1 MANIATKKNTKINMF
16 IINMLTTCTIIY
28 YYYIINTTYS
38 SRCTIVGHILK
49 SKISN
54 IQKAVAAWVV
64 TAEMN
69 NHPYI
74 RYMKLKN
81 RIWQQRRN
89 EESESAIAAA
99 VAAGSTMWS
108 ARPDGKVVVVQE
120 ETTIDVI
127 NVVDISN
134 NNTVLVS
141 WSLSLSLSLSSSS
154 SSSKQKQQQYSRT
167 ERQHFDCFSS

>member
-1 MANIATKKNTKINMF
+1 M
-16 IINMLTTCTIIY
+16 Y
-28 YYYIINTTYS
+28 Y
-38 SRCTIVGHILK
+38 IVGHILK

-54 IQKAVAAWVV
+54 IQKAAAWVV

-99 VAAGSTMWS
+99 VAAGLTIGS

-134 NNTVLVS
+134 NNTVVVS
-141 WSLSLSLSLSSSS
+141 SSLSLSLSLSLSSSS
-154 SSSKQKQQQYSRT
+154 SSSKRKQQQYSRT